1 MLQEQAEAQKAANKD
16 KKAVEFMKDNPDPGR
31 AYPCRTEYDL
41 FKERAWRKS
50 WCADLEQ
57 QVKESTSSGGNARA

>member
-1 MLQEQAEAQKAANKD
+1 M
-16 KKAVEFMKDNPDPGR
+16 EFMKDNPDPGR

-41 FKERAWRKS
+41 VKERAWRKS

-57 QVKESTSSGGNARA
+57 QVKGRVLASSGNAGA